1 MGTANKRASRLAT
14 TPSGDVAERYLH
26 AAIRN
31 LSVVRR
37 TLASHGELPLHD
49 YVSQLLRFP
58 EAVCQDRAD
67 LVDAV
72 REYAA
77 PLLDGP
83 IAEQVANHL
92 GLAPIVLTA
101 NHHGVDF
108 FAQSIQSSLLFA
120 LHEPRPSTVPVF
132 ACGAVPLNNVTFPR
146 GLLLYRGAQD
156 GSSRLPI
163 KLPIYPGRYKHDLVS
178 TVRGIDETM
187 LDRAEQ
193 RAQRLFLE
201 GGAATDL
208 EEATKTVLQADYR
221 HPAVLA
227 RPSYSEQAVILNHR
241 IWKRLFRDPA
251 HAPDLVYLELEKI
264 ATRLLCH
271 DLMNGSSLIRCVF
284 FEAEVREVLL
294 NKLDGH
300 RGCWDLTALHARLNP
315 SVEGPVKSAPTAN
328 TGTVFFWGVDE
339 RKRRTPLSLE
349 LPGCAALVGVG
360 DHGERI
366 EIPFSADPLC
376 EALKAGRVFPGLF
389 TSYLAIALARGVT
402 CVGGYYQAEYLPAM
416 QRAVVSAV
424 QQSQRHWAFAE
435 KVSQV
440 QTEAYLSG
448 VQAVMTLAGAGA
460 LAPAGALEIIAGGG
474 LSGEDLARIG
484 DITVREAHLASV
496 VDTVRDV
503 APEVADSPTWQKQV
517 GVDLKRVLGR
527 RIVLK

>member
-1 MGTANKRASRLAT
+1 MTQS
-14 TPSGDVAERYLH
+14 SDVAERYLH
-26 AAIRN
+26 AAIGN
-31 LSVVRR
+31 LSIVRH
-37 TLASHGELPLHD
+37 TLASHGELPLRD
-49 YVSQLLRFP
+49 YVGQLFHFP
-58 EAVCQDRAD
+58 EATCQDRAD
-67 LVDAV
+67 LVDVV

-77 PLLDGP
+77 PLLGGP
-83 IAEQVANHL
+83 IAEQAANHVA
-92 GLAPIVLTA
+92 LAPIVLTA

-120 LHEPRPSTVPVF
+120 LHEPRPRTIPVF

-163 KLPIYPGRYKHDLVS
+163 KLPIYPDRYKHDLVNS
-178 TVRGIDETM
+178 VRGIDETM
-187 LDRAEQ
+187 LDRAEE

-201 GGAATDL
+201 GRAAADL

-241 IWKRLFRDPA
+241 IWKRLFRDPG
-251 HAPDLVYLELEKI
+251 HEPDLVYLELEKI
-264 ATRLLCH
+264 AARLLCH
-271 DLMNGSSLIRCVF
+271 DLMNGSSLARCVF
-284 FEAEVREVLL
+284 FDADVREMLL
-294 NKLDGH
+294 KNLDGH
-300 RGCWDLTALHARLNP
+300 RGCWDLTALHAHLNP
-315 SVEGPVKSAPTAN
+315 RVESPTAN

-339 RKRRTPLSLE
+339 QKRRTPLNLD
-349 LPGCAALVGVG
+349 LPGCTALVGVG
-360 DHGERI
+360 NHGERI
-366 EIPFSADPLC
+366 EIPFSAKGLC
-376 EALKAGRVFPGLF
+376 EALKAGKVFPSLF

-416 QRAVVSAV
+416 QRGVVHAV
-424 QQSQRHWAFAE
+424 QRSERQRAFAE

-440 QTEAYLSG
+440 KTESYLSG
-448 VQAVMTLAGAGA
+448 MQAVMTLAGAGA

-474 LSGEDLARIG
+474 LSGEDLANIG

-503 APEVADSPTWQKQV
+503 APEVVDSATWEKQV
-517 GVDLKRVLGR
+517 GVDLKRVLSR